1 VLHVDASE
9 ARRLFSALYHQ
20 VAYGGERVVV
30 DHHGKGLV
38 ALVPVGDLARL
49 AEAEPVGTT
58 PVPDR
63 DTCLSLLRER
73 RAELRKAGVRRIA
86 LFGSVANNRA
96 TAASDID
103 LLVELDPRARVGL
116 IEFVDLRN
124 HFVALFGRDVDL
136 VSSRALDPEK
146 DAHILEEAVYAF

>member
-1 VLHVDASE
+1 M
-9 ARRLFSALYHQ
+9 
-20 VAYGGERVVV
+20 
-30 DHHGKGLV
+30 
-38 ALVPVGDLARL
+38 VPVGDLASL

-96 TAASDID
+96 TADSDID
-103 LLVELDPRARVGL
+103 LLVEFDPRAHVGL

-124 HFVALFGRDVDL
+124 HFVSLFARDVDL
-136 VSSRALDPEK
+136 VSLRALDPEK

>member
-1 VLHVDASE
+1 M
-9 ARRLFSALYHQ
+9 
-20 VAYGGERVVV
+20 AYGGERVVV

-38 ALVPVGDLARL
+38 ALVPAADLASL
-49 AEAEPVGTT
+49 AEAEPATA
-58 PVPDR
+58 PVPNR

-73 RAELRKAGVRRIA
+73 RADLRNAGVRRIA

-96 TAASDID
+96 TADSDVD
-103 LLVELDPRARVGL
+103 LLVEFDPRAHVGL

-124 HFVALFGRDVDL
+124 HFVSLFARDVDL
-136 VSSRALDPEK
+136 VSLRALDPEK